1 MLLLSCKSCLE
12 FLIIIMIMIPR
23 VCLYEQG
30 TEYVYLRSTPFYQNG
45 SALHQRYGRWWEEW
59 IPFMLLLYCTFW
71 SKLLIIIIII
81 RLGVSLDEK
90 GKYVYLWS
98 TFLNQGAPAL
108 LQRYGRWWEEWIPL
122 MLLLSCTFWSTSLII
137 IIINNTLV
145 CLDEQGTEYKYSWSN
160 ILYQVVS
167 A

>member
-1 MLLLSCKSCLE
+1 MLLLSFTSCSRFIIRSPGVWLNALETKYVCKWSA
-12 FLIIIMIMIPR
+12 FL
-23 VCLYEQG
+23 
-30 TEYVYLRSTPFYQNG
+30 YQNG
-45 SALHQRYGRWWEEW
+45 PALHQRYGRWWKEW
-59 IPFMLLLYCTFW
+59 IPLMLLLYCTFW

-81 RLGVSLDEK
+81 RLGVSFYDK
-90 GKYVYLWS
+90 GTKYVYLWS
-98 TFLNQGAPAL
+98 TFLNQGGPAL

-137 IIINNTLV
+137 IIMNNTLV